1 MPGFDFSNYNR
12 NAALHARGVPLPK
25 ATSTG
30 TTIVGCIYDGGVVI
44 AADTRATSG
53 PIVADKNCEK
63 LHYISPQ
70 IWCAGAGT
78 AADTEFTTALISSQL
93 ELHSLSTGRKPR
105 VVTCMTLLKQH
116 LFKYQGYI
124 GAYLVVAGVDPTGTH
139 LFTVHAHGST
149 DKLPY
154 VTMGS
159 GSLAAMSVFETQW
172 KPTMT
177 KEDAMELCSQAIQAG
192 IFNDLGSGSNVDLA
206 VITAEKTTLHRGHV
220 KPNER
225 SQKLKNYK
233 FARGTTAVLNEK
245 IITKD
250 EIGKYVSVEEVETEE
265 MEVDAPRAFAFDLV
279 DRTLWPK
286 LETYRYCTAVVYLHL
301 PAGPSCRILAL
312 AKLYGST
319 WVKRHGVYLFEMLV
333 DSDWDGR
340 WAGRQLNSL
349 RNRWPYEYHMALP
362 IDAAERRDPTIY
374 ENPYWTRFCSNHPHP
389 WAQNALVSCWSASW
403 SSASS
408 SSGGNIV

>member
-30 TTIVGCIYDGGVVI
+30 TTIVGCIFDGGVVI

-116 LFKYQGYI
+116 LFRYQGYI

-172 KPTMT
+172 KPDLSEEEAV
-177 KEDAMELCSQAIQAG
+177 KLASDAILAG
-192 IFNDLGSGSNVDLA
+192 VWNDLGSGSNVDVA
-206 VITAEKTTLHRGHV
+206 IITKEKTTLKRNYI
-220 KPNER
+220 KPNEKEP
-225 SQKLKNYK
+225 KLQSYAFPK
-233 FARGTTAVLNEK
+233 GTTAVLNEK
-245 IITKD
+245 VITKN
-250 EIGKYVSVEEVETEE
+250 EIGRYVSVEEVPLDDSK
-265 MEVDAPRAFAFDLV
+265 MDVD
-279 DRTLWPK
+279 T
-286 LETYRYCTAVVYLHL
+286 
-301 PAGPSCRILAL
+301 
-312 AKLYGST
+312 
-319 WVKRHGVYLFEMLV
+319 
-333 DSDWDGR
+333 
-340 WAGRQLNSL
+340 
-349 RNRWPYEYHMALP
+349 
-362 IDAAERRDPTIY
+362 
-374 ENPYWTRFCSNHPHP
+374 
-389 WAQNALVSCWSASW
+389 
-403 SSASS
+403 
-408 SSGGNIV
+408 

>member
-1 MPGFDFSNYNR
+1 MTGFDFSNHSR

-30 TTIVGCIYDGGVVI
+30 TTIVGCLYNSGKPDAGVVI

-63 LHYISPQ
+63 LHYIAPQ

-78 AADTEFTTALISSQL
+78 AADTEFTTAIISSNL

-116 LFKYQGYI
+116 LFKYQGHI
-124 GAYLVVAGVDPTGTH
+124 GAYLVVAGVDPTGAH

-172 KPTMT
+172 KPDLT
-177 KEDAMELCSQAIQAG
+177 KEEAMELCSQAIQAG

-206 VITAEKTTLHRGHV
+206 VITKEKTTLHRGFL

-233 FARGTTAVLNEK
+233 FKRGTTAVLNEK
-245 IITKD
+245 IIKKD
-250 EIGKYVSVEEVETEE
+250 EIGKYVSVQEVPLDTEK
-265 MEVDAPRAFAFDLV
+265 MD
-279 DRTLWPK
+279 
-286 LETYRYCTAVVYLHL
+286 
-301 PAGPSCRILAL
+301 
-312 AKLYGST
+312 
-319 WVKRHGVYLFEMLV
+319 V
-333 DSDWDGR
+333 DS
-340 WAGRQLNSL
+340 
-349 RNRWPYEYHMALP
+349 
-362 IDAAERRDPTIY
+362 
-374 ENPYWTRFCSNHPHP
+374 
-389 WAQNALVSCWSASW
+389 
-403 SSASS
+403 
-408 SSGGNIV
+408 